1 MMPKPVKPP
10 PGDAG
15 RNARAGQQAR
25 QEDDRVA
32 SPLRIFS
39 DVFEGITGSVASA
52 LLGPVVSEPSL
63 SAKASAPSDPGGPLA
78 SAGSPRKEPRPT
90 PSTSITGTRARPSKP
105 LPNTRGA
112 VDTQHPAT
120 LPPAAD
126 MLQGMTLSRL
136 PQPPSNKRLS
146 QLAEQGP
153 QYPGLCEREVVWFVV
168 SGRAFSSSR
177 ILTCTRVYSRLQR
190 QPQSQST
197 SQQQA
202 VESVQASGHRN
213 VGPRK
218 RP

>member
-1 MMPKPVKPP
+1 MHKVAEMAAEIELSLFNGILSLTAVYRPSMMPKPVKPP

-15 RNARAGQQAR
+15 RNAWAGQQAR

-146 QLAEQGP
+146 QLADQGP

-168 SGRAFSSSR
+168 SGPLS
-177 ILTCTRVYSRLQR
+177 CHH
-190 QPQSQST
+190 
-197 SQQQA
+197 
-202 VESVQASGHRN
+202 AS
-213 VGPRK
+213 
-218 RP
+218 